1 METDAPKKS
10 TFTFELTNDQQELL
24 LGLMVNGNFRKREV
38 PYSLYSIE
46 GEKFNATL
54 YEKEKHGKRKLCVQ
68 GSGAQDFI
76 EFQLEPKGIVP
87 VELGYEGVLHPE
99 LFSAHAG
106 SDEAGKGDYF
116 GPLVV
121 CCAYTDEKLS
131 EEMQKLGVKDCKQ
144 MTDKAVLAAGAALR
158 KLLGPTGYAVVKLG
172 PAAYNR
178 LYAKIKNIN
187 RMLAWAHGTA
197 IEELLEKRSGCDRVV
212 VDQFAPTE
220 TTILRALKE
229 RGKKAKVEQR
239 HKAESDIAVAA
250 ASVIARELFI
260 RSIME
265 MEQSCAPRIA
275 PPSELASLGGYS
287 LTSGKDSAS
296 PLTGAKKGE
305 AESLPLQKEGEKFHI
320 PLGSSDPRVREL
332 AERMVRENGPTWL
345 MNHCK
350 AHFQTTDKVLAAC
363 GKSRADLPPE
373 GQVVS
378 SAKRQSPDDI
388 SSNTKSTHNH

>member
-1 METDAPKKS
+1 MAVDGERKKTS
-10 TFTFELTNDQQELL
+10 FTYELTNDQQELL

-46 GEKFNATL
+46 GDHFNATL

-68 GSGAQDFI
+68 GSKAEDFI
-76 EFQLEPKGIVP
+76 LFNLEPLVLGGAS
-87 VELGYEGVLHPE
+87 LGYEKELNPE

-106 SDEAGKGDYF
+106 CDESGKGDYF

-121 CCAYTDEKLS
+121 CAAFTDERLS

-144 MTDKAVLAAGAALR
+144 MSDKAVLTAGAALR
-158 KLLGPTGYAVVKLG
+158 KLLGENRYAVVQLN
-172 PAAYNR
+172 PPAYNR
-178 LYAKIKNIN
+178 LYAKMRNIN

-197 IEELLEKRSGCDRVV
+197 IENLLTNCPQCPRVV

-250 ASVIARELFI
+250 ASVIARELFL
-260 RSIME
+260 RWM
-265 MEQSCAPRIA
+265 
-275 PPSELASLGGYS
+275 GTDY
-287 LTSGKDSAS
+287 
-296 PLTGAKKGE
+296 
-305 AESLPLQKEGEKFHI
+305 
-320 PLGSSDPRVREL
+320 PLGSSDPSVRET
-332 AERMVRENGPTWL
+332 AEKMVAENGATWL

-350 AHFQTTDKVLAAC
+350 VHFQTTDKVLAAS
-363 GKSRADLPPE
+363 GKTRGDLPPE
-373 GQVVS
+373 GQV
-378 SAKRQSPDDI
+378 
-388 SSNTKSTHNH
+388 KSDLRKKEK

>member
-1 METDAPKKS
+1 METDAPKKTS
-10 TFTFELTNDQQELL
+10 FTFELTNDQQELL
-24 LGLMVNGNFRKREV
+24 LGLMVTGNYRRREV

-68 GSGAQDFI
+68 GSGAQDFV

-87 VELGYEGVLHPE
+87 LSLGYEQVLNPE

-106 SDEAGKGDYF
+106 SDESGKGDFF

-121 CCAYTDEKLS
+121 CCAYTDKQLS
-131 EEMQKLGVKDCKQ
+131 AEMQKLGVRDCKQ
-144 MTDKAVLAAGAALR
+144 MSDKAVLTAGAKLR
-158 KLLGPTGYAVVKLG
+158 QLLGPTGYSVVKLG

-197 IEELLEKRSGCDRVV
+197 IEELLEKRPGCGRVV

-220 TTILRALKE
+220 LTIRRALKE
-229 RGKKAKVEQR
+229 RGKKAMVEQR

-260 RSIME
+260 RACLDMGKECFGENAEAQDKI
-265 MEQSCAPRIA
+265 P
-275 PPSELASLGGYS
+275 LGS
-287 LTSGKDSAS
+287 SDHK
-296 PLTGAKKGE
+296 
-305 AESLPLQKEGEKFHI
+305 I
-320 PLGSSDPRVREL
+320 PLGSSDPRVRAL
-332 AERMVRENGPTWL
+332 AEEMVRKHGPTWL

-363 GKSRADLPPE
+363 GLDRAALPPE
-373 GQVVS
+373 GQV
-378 SAKRQSPDDI
+378 I
-388 SSNTKSTHNH
+388 SKSNQPPTP

>member
-1 METDAPKKS
+1 MDSEVPKKTS
-10 TFTFELTNDQQELL
+10 YTFELTNDQQEIL
-24 LGLMVNGNFRKREV
+24 LGIMVNGNYRRREV

-46 GEKFNATL
+46 GDHFNATL

-68 GSGAQDFI
+68 GSKAQDFV
-76 EFQLEPKGIVP
+76 EFQLEPNGVVP
-87 VELGYEGVLHPE
+87 VSLGYEKVLNPE

-106 SDEAGKGDYF
+106 SDESGKGDYF

-121 CCAYTDEKLS
+121 CCAFTDERLS
-131 EEMQKLGVKDCKQ
+131 DEMQKLGVKDCKQ
-144 MTDKAVLAAGAALR
+144 MTDKAVLSVGSQLR
-158 KLLGPTGYAVVKLG
+158 QLLGPDGYAVVKLG

-178 LYAKIKNIN
+178 LYAKMKNIN

-197 IEELLEKRSGCDRVV
+197 IEELLTKRSGCTRVV

-220 TTILRALKE
+220 ATIQRALKPLG
-229 RGKKAKVEQR
+229 RAAKVEQR

-260 RSIME
+260 RACLE
-265 MEQSCAPRIA
+265 MGKECFGEQAD
-275 PPSELASLGGYS
+275 
-287 LTSGKDSAS
+287 T
-296 PLTGAKKGE
+296 
-305 AESLPLQKEGEKFHI
+305 QEKI
-320 PLGSSDPRVREL
+320 PLGSSDPRMREL
-332 AERMVRENGPTWL
+332 AEQMVRKEGPVWL

-373 GQVVS
+373 GQIT
-378 SAKRQSPDDI
+378 SASQRTPI
-388 SSNTKSTHNH
+388 